1 VKYLVYFVIA
11 ISIFTGCS
19 SKKGFEPKNVID
31 EINLSVKN
39 MPEEIQSFKLDSGIT
54 LNDGSLLV
62 SEGLLDTKLP
72 ENFNLLNYNDN
83 TVVAV
88 NNNDLMIGSETNT
101 FSQEIVAATLR
112 DNLLAL
118 IFIDNSIAIYDTKIK
133 KIVFKDYYDHS
144 FLNDIKIA
152 NPYFMD
158 DMILFP
164 TLDGKVIVVDI
175 NSKKVIR
182 NIVVSTSSDIK
193 NIIFLGVIGDNFI
206 AASSNKIIS
215 IGSGT
220 INTKEYDISSIIAS
234 KDNLFVTTIDGK
246 IIKLDNTLSEISSKK
261 FKFAKFFAMVHTD
274 GFVYAL
280 ESQGYIVSINDSF
293 TKESIYE
300 FEFDNTKYAVAVNN
314 TIYFEDKYLEIK

>member
-1 VKYLVYFVIA
+1 MKYLVYFVIA

-118 IFIDNSIAIYDTKIK
+118 IFIDNSIAIYDTDRK
-133 KIVFKDYYDHS
+133 S
-144 FLNDIKIA
+144 
-152 NPYFMD
+152 
-158 DMILFP
+158 
-164 TLDGKVIVVDI
+164 VV
-175 NSKKVIR
+175 
-182 NIVVSTSSDIK
+182 
-193 NIIFLGVIGDNFI
+193 
-206 AASSNKIIS
+206 
-215 IGSGT
+215 
-220 INTKEYDISSIIAS
+220 
-234 KDNLFVTTIDGK
+234 
-246 IIKLDNTLSEISSKK
+246 
-261 FKFAKFFAMVHTD
+261 
-274 GFVYAL
+274 
-280 ESQGYIVSINDSF
+280 
-293 TKESIYE
+293 
-300 FEFDNTKYAVAVNN
+300 
-314 TIYFEDKYLEIK
+314 